1 MNTDRQAAEPEDALM
16 EARRARHGKDAG
28 AEAYFLGYASGLTEA
43 YRGARWDPLLRL
55 ERDDYARGYSAA
67 YRSVKDRDEVGSR
80 ALRGVGR
87 AAGRPAVF
95 ADGRPRP
102 RRKSRKGRTSRR
114 SSKKGRRS
122 RR

>member
-1 MNTDRQAAEPEDALM
+1 MNTDRPVAEPEDALM

-67 YRSVKDRDEVGSR
+67 YRTVKEREEVGSR

-95 ADGRPRP
+95 ADGRPR
-102 RRKSRKGRTSRR
+102 RKSRKARTSRR
-114 SSKKGRRS
+114 PSKKTRRS